1 MSPINNKIGKFLVPG
16 ALAAGLLMTSSA
28 HAGPRYDQARVV
40 SVEPVYESVRYEV
53 PVQQCY
59 QEDVP
64 VRRHHRSATPSIV
77 GALIGG
83 ALGHA
88 VGHKKRNK
96 QVGAVLGAVLGG
108 SIGADVG
115 RRNRAHHDDHV
126 RYETR
131 EVCDTDYQV
140 RHENQLT
147 GYDVR
152 YRYGGR
158 TYQTRMDRDP
168 GEYIRV
174 RVRVRPA

>member
-1 MSPINNKIGKFLVPG
+1 M
-16 ALAAGLLMTSSA
+16 
-28 HAGPRYDQARVV
+28 
-40 SVEPVYESVRYEV
+40 
-53 PVQQCY
+53 
-59 QEDVP
+59 
-64 VRRHHRSATPSIV
+64 
-77 GALIGG
+77 
-83 ALGHA
+83 
-88 VGHKKRNK
+88 GHKKRNK

-115 RRNRAHHDDHV
+115 RRHRDERYGRYDRDHV

-152 YRYGGR
+152 YSYGGR
-158 TYQTRMDRDP
+158 TYQTRMNRDP